1 MAQEL
6 PGDYIAGFVD
16 GEGCFALNFRRDVR
30 HERKNKPIY
39 FIWKPQFAI
48 MLRGDD
54 IKILEKIKTTLDCG
68 SVITTAKGLIRYQVA
83 DVNDL
88 MQKIIPFFEK
98 HALHAKKKFD
108 FELWKEGVAIIAR
121 NKRKKVNVK
130 KGTYGFI
137 KTEWNP
143 EDLTRLEEINRE
155 MRQYK
160 GKVKPW
166 KWLKI

>member
-1 MAQEL
+1 MEKL
-6 PGDYIAGFVD
+6 SGDYIAGFVD
-16 GEGCFALNFRRDVR
+16 GEGCFALNFRRDIR

-54 IKILEKIKTTLDCG
+54 IEILEKIKLTLDCG
-68 SVITTAKGLIRYQVA
+68 SVIKTSKGFARYQVT

-88 MQKIIPFFEK
+88 IIKIIPFFQK
-98 HALHAKKKFD
+98 HKLHAKKRLD
-108 FELWKEGVAIIAR
+108 FELWVESVIIIAR
-121 NKRKKVNVK
+121 NKRTQVNVE
-130 KGTYGFI
+130 KGRRGFT

-143 EDLTRLEEINRE
+143 TDLARLEKIQEE

-160 GKVKPW
+160 GRVKPW
-166 KWLKI
+166 KWLK